1 MFRLLTPLFI
11 FSFGLI
17 IAVYSYITYAD
28 FDSYG
33 AAFYPTIVGG
43 LVALFA
49 LIDFL
54 MEFKLRKNHIVDIIS
69 AIQDIKIIGL
79 MAGVVL
85 LYTIAIDYL
94 GFILTTALIL
104 IGLAVP
110 LLKKHRITTSVFL
123 ILLAVGIY
131 LLFAKVLLVPLP
143 NGILFE

>member
-49 LIDFL
+49 LIDFM
-54 MEFKLRKNHIVDIIS
+54 MELNLRKKHAFQIINV
-69 AIQDIKIIGL
+69 IQDIKIIIL
-79 MAGVVL
+79 IIGVVL
-85 LYTIAIDYL
+85 FYIVAIDYL

-123 ILLAVGIY
+123 ILLATGIY

>member
-28 FDSYG
+28 FDAYG

-49 LIDFL
+49 LIDFM
-54 MEFKLRKNHIVDIIS
+54 MEFKLRKQSVFQIVN
-69 AIQDIKIIGL
+69 AIQDIKIIVL
-79 MAGVVL
+79 IVSVVL
-85 LYTIAIDYL
+85 FYIIALDYL

-104 IGLAVP
+104 ITLAIP

-123 ILLAVGIY
+123 ILLAIGIY